1 MAVAVL
7 PSTLPVD
14 LLARSNTAPASARKP
29 QKTKE
34 NKNAN
39 ERCAACDLY
48 RPLQRQSTPYN
59 HPPVFEKGLGCVECA
74 LLCAWTLCVC
84 VWPVSAAGK
93 KRKTKGMTHRHR
105 PKTCAA
111 CRLCRSLSLQSGA
124 HKHAHTFTHT
134 LGAWRALWYVL
145 WIALCA
151 CHRRSFKREKRERQK
166 SKDRETRR
174 TPAPPTPTP
183 TNAMRHTRT
192 YTHIYDMCWWAP

>member
-7 PSTLPVD
+7 PSTLPVA

-93 KRKTKGMTHRHR
+93 KRTNERNDSSTSAKD
-105 PKTCAA
+105 
-111 CRLCRSLSLQSGA
+111 LRSVPSVSL
-124 HKHAHTFTHT
+124 T
-134 LGAWRALWYVL
+134 V
-145 WIALCA
+145 
-151 CHRRSFKREKRERQK
+151 
-166 SKDRETRR
+166 
-174 TPAPPTPTP
+174 APVGS
-183 TNAMRHTRT
+183 AQAR
-192 YTHIYDMCWWAP
+192 THIYTHLGCLESAVVCALDRAVCVPSAFFQARKKRKTKEQGQGDAPHASSTHTHTHQCNETHTHIHTHI